1 MKNDFLT
8 LAILILLVI
17 ALFITADQREKF
29 RTEAVERGFAEW
41 VPDKEGNTTFK
52 WKEVAK

>member
-1 MKNDFLT
+1 MKEYFLT
-8 LAILILLVI
+8 LAMPILLVI
-17 ALFITADQREKF
+17 ALFIMAGQRDKF

-41 VPDKEGNTTFK
+41 VPDKEGNVTFK